1 MTKAELIER
10 IAMNNPHLY
19 ITDVER
25 LVNTIF
31 NQIKQALADGN
42 RVELRGFGIFG
53 VKVRPARIARNPK
66 NGSDVSVEAKSIPYF
81 KPGRILKDRLNKKG
95 NE

>member
-42 RVELRGFGIFG
+42 RVELRGFGVFG
-53 VKVRPARIARNPK
+53 VKSRPSRVARNPK
-66 NGSDVSVEAKSIPYF
+66 NGLEVSVDAKSIPYF
-81 KPGRILKDRLNKKG
+81 KPGSVLKDRLNKKG
-95 NE
+95 